1 MPSTEGGIYIST
13 KILQKFLI
21 LNFCKKVDCALM
33 DYTENDA
40 ITTYMKHS
48 LSDTHQLP
56 YDHGK
61 GFCKNVESEINNF
74 PLSDRKF
81 LFVDEQHIYELTTFR
96 RVCFPIQDHPWPDL
110 ESDVREVVREKKN
123 WYKLLLRF
131 VKLTG
136 Q

>member
-1 MPSTEGGIYIST
+1 
-13 KILQKFLI
+13 
-21 LNFCKKVDCALM
+21 M

-110 ESDVREVVREKKN
+110 EFDVREVVRENRNPVSFQCFFHSQVNDKYITICRGKGEDDVLKKSSSS
-123 WYKLLLRF
+123 
-131 VKLTG
+131 
-136 Q
+136 